1 MARKAFPCG
10 HKGRGQYCH
19 RCVQEQRKQQEQEQV
34 LQERQAW
41 NELFKQDPIDL
52 KILPARSLVEKARA
66 IIEQIAQGAMYT
78 AFKGK
83 RMNHDRTV
91 ISIPLSRDYRL
102 IYHETSTGYV
112 PVSLMTHEAYNVKK
126 PGEKF

>member
-1 MARKAFPCG
+1 
-10 HKGRGQYCH
+10 
-19 RCVQEQRKQQEQEQV
+19 VQEQRKQQEQEQV

-41 NELFKQDPIDL
+41 SDLFKQDPIDL
-52 KILPARSLVEKARA
+52 RILPARSLVEKARA
-66 IIEQIAQGAMYT
+66 IIEQIAQGTMYT

-102 IYHETSTGYV
+102 IYHETSAGYV

-126 PGEKF
+126 PGEKL